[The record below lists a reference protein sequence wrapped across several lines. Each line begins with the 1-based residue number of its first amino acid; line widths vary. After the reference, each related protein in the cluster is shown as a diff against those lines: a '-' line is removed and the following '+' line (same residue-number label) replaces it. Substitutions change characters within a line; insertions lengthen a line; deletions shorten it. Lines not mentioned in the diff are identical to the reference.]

1 MVLSNVIYLKEKEMR
16 KTLIALIAAVGL
28 VASSNPAMAD
38 AAKPGQSMTHIKTIA
53 GITSTLES
61 AGVILYV
68 QGGAT
73 SALIGDSPAAAD
85 SQVVFHVPITGTK
98 TGVEHTGSYLVF
110 FNTTNNKVV
119 QLRNPL
125 IDLVKGEISAVIPQA
140 TGQATPVLK
149 ITNAS
154 QLKASV
160 VNDKKAKLKTTAYKG
175 AALSLAPGIGAAL
188 SSLLGLPEGSLPEG
202 LAFATAD
209 VTLYSAL
216 KAKK

>member
-1 MVLSNVIYLKEKEMR
+1 MR
-16 KTLIALIAAVGL
+16 KKLLAASTAIALMTGSGAAF
-28 VASSNPAMAD
+28 AD
-38 AAKPGQSMTHIKTIA
+38 AAKPGQSMTHIKTVA
-53 GITSTLES
+53 GIASTLEG

-73 SALIGDSPAAAD
+73 AAVMGESIGSGDG
-85 SQVVFHVPITGTK
+85 QVVFHIPITGTK
-98 TGVEHTGSYLVF
+98 TGVEHVGSNIVF
-110 FNTTNNKVV
+110 FNTTNNKQV

-125 IDLVKGEISAVIPQA
+125 IDLKKGEISAVIPQA
-140 TGQATPVLK
+140 GGQATPVLK

-154 QLKASV
+154 DLKAAIT
-160 VNDKKAKLKTTAYKG
+160 NDRKAQLKTTAYKG

-188 SSLLGLPEGSLPEG
+188 NTLLGLPEGSIPEG

-209 VTLYSAL
+209 VSLYSKL